1 MSTEALAEQ
10 TAQRVAFARTHLPG
24 DHTFPVGSA
33 AGAFVLLDAGR
44 PHLDFA
50 TGGEVNILG
59 HCPPGL
65 TAEIWRHCH
74 WLTYGGEDMADA
86 SSVHYAEKLAARFD
100 EPRQVLVVPSVAD
113 AWSVVRTITGGEFLL
128 LDRLWLT
135 TEPNACV
142 VADETRTG
150 FGRTGR
156 LWGYQH
162 GSTTPHVVVLGPAG
176 GGGLP
181 YAAVVAP
188 PELFE
193 GFSNLPPMS
202 CHPLVSAVATWVLDH
217 LTDDLLAHVRTMSE
231 VLHGGIGE
239 LAGQFPA
246 VIRGSSGVGL
256 RQKLSINETSR
267 TQEFRAACRSEG
279 LLLHPDLV
287 MTPPLTVTEQEVV
300 HAVDILAAVCLDWE
314 E

>member
-1 MSTEALAEQ
+1 MSAEALAEQ
-10 TAQRVAFARTHLPG
+10 TAARLAAARTLLPG
-24 DHTFPVGSA
+24 EHTFPVGSA

-59 HCPPGL
+59 HCPAAL

-74 WLTYGGEDMADA
+74 WLTYGGEDMADT
-86 SSVHYAEKLAARFD
+86 SSVHYAEALAARFP
-100 EPRQVLVVPSVAD
+100 EPRQVLVLPSVAD
-113 AWSVVRTITGGEFLL
+113 AWSVVRTITGDRYVI
-128 LDRLWLT
+128 LDPLAT
-135 TEPNACV
+135 TTTPGAYV

-162 GSTTPHVVVLGPAG
+162 GSTTPHIAVLGPAG

-181 YAAVVAP
+181 YAAVVAT

-202 CHPLVSAVATWVLDH
+202 CHPLVSAAATWILDH
-217 LTDDLLAHVRTMSE
+217 LTDDLLEHVRTMSE

-256 RQKLSINETSR
+256 RQKLSIHETSR
-267 TQEFRAACRSEG
+267 THEFRAACRSEG
-279 LLLHPDLV
+279 LLLHPGLV
-287 MTPPLTVTEQEVV
+287 MTPPLTVTEQEVC
-300 HAVDILAAVCLDWE
+300 HAVDILAAVCLEWE
-314 E
+314 